1 MHFFAHQMA
10 DILLLSQKSSAIFP
24 RRFLKRLRDSSESV
38 MKHVGLLSK
47 CMVRQLASRQPAAQG
62 KLHSYAQG
70 FAPHLTVAYPYTPIP
85 CRHKRKKTQR
95 FAVLSCSGT
104 QDASVALRAPS
115 NPLCPVALYPRKF
128 SGRCA
133 VFILCYGHQASF
145 ASLTAGHLHVCRFE
159 SRLSASVVSTP
170 APFGRGEA

>member
-1 MHFFAHQMA
+1 MST
-10 DILLLSQKSSAIFP
+10 LW
-24 RRFLKRLRDSSESV
+24 
-38 MKHVGLLSK
+38 G
-47 CMVRQLASRQPAAQG
+47 
-62 KLHSYAQG
+62 
-70 FAPHLTVAYPYTPIP
+70 YTKIVIEGPFGRSLMYINE
-85 CRHKRKKTQR
+85 KTQR
-95 FAVLSCSGT
+95 CAVLSCSGT
-104 QDASVALRAPS
+104 QDVSVALWAPS

-170 APFGRGEA
+170 APFGRSLMSINEKTQRCAVLSCSGTQD